1 MSSVFTPHAVKW
13 DLLQLCCLCV
23 LAQAAEEIYTGLEG
37 AGFAC
42 LFMPYGLF
50 SFFSFF
56 KLTAIKALQHPAHK
70 VISRPKL
77 MDASA
82 GL

>member
-50 SFFSFF
+50 FFLFFFFFFQANRHQSF
-56 KLTAIKALQHPAHK
+56 AALRSQ
-70 VISRPKL
+70 S
-77 MDASA
+77 DQ
-82 GL
+82 